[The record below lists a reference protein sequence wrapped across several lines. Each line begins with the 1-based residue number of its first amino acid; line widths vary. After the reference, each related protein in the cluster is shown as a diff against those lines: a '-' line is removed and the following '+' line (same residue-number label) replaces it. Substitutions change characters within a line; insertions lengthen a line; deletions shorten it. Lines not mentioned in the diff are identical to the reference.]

1 MGLSY
6 KLAPNHMID
15 WTAEERSGLLGPPRD
30 QGTCGSCWSFSVIGM
45 IEGQVAKTTGQLTR
59 MSEQRLVDCSWPGGN
74 LGCDGGDNANTLEWA
89 LSSNQG
95 DLPTADS
102 YGSYLGMN

>member
-15 WTAEERSGLLGPPRD
+15 WTAEERSVLLGGRRDLHRASKGPAKCGTYERDWDSLPPLPENLDLRESGLVGPPRD

-45 IEGQVAKTTGQLTR
+45 IEGQVAKT
-59 MSEQRLVDCSWPGGN
+59 
-74 LGCDGGDNANTLEWA
+74 LG
-89 LSSNQG
+89 SSPVCRSSTFWIV
-95 DLPTADS
+95 L
-102 YGSYLGMN
+102 